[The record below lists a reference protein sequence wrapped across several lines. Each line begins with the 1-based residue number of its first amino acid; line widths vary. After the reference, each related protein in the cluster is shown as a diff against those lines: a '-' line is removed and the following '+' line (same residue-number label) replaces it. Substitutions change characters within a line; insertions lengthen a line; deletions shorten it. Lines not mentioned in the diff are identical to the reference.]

1 LPHLSLHTQAGAM
14 TLFEQ
19 DGAIVALDWGWAG
32 WDGAGC
38 GGAGPE
44 GSGPQGFGPEGVGEQ
59 AETPVLRAG
68 RDQLHAWFDGEID
81 HFDLPLAPVGT
92 AYRRRVW
99 QALCDI
105 PYGAMRTYGE
115 IVAVAGGSA
124 RSVGQANAANP
135 IPILIPCHRVL
146 AAGHLGGYSA
156 GEGLATK
163 RLLLAIEQDRTR
175 RLGAA
180 PPPRSPRL
188 QGDTPA

>member
-1 LPHLSLHTQAGAM
+1 M

-19 DGAIVALDWGWAG
+19 DGAIVALDWGWAP
-32 WDGAGC
+32 D
-38 GGAGPE
+38 
-44 GSGPQGFGPEGVGEQ
+44 QT
-59 AETPVLRAG
+59 ETPLLRAG
-68 RDQLHAWFDGEID
+68 RDQLHAWFDGELD
-81 HFDLPLAPVGT
+81 AFDLPLAPRGT

-124 RSVGQANAANP
+124 RSVGQANATNP
-135 IPILIPCHRVL
+135 IPILIPCHRVR

-163 RLLLAIEQDRTR
+163 RLLLAIEQDGLFR
-175 RLGAA
+175 RGRRASVPPHPAL
-180 PPPRSPRL
+180 PPPRPPGER
-188 QGDTPA
+188 PA